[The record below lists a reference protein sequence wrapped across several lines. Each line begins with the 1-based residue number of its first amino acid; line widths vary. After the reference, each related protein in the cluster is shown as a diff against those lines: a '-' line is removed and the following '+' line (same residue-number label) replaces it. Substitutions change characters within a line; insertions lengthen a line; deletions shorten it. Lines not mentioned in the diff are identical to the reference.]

1 MKLSVIA
8 GLVLLTSWLAVGTLP
23 AEPVQSGDQINW
35 HTYDEGTTQ
44 ARQSGKSMV
53 LYFYADWCSY
63 CVRMQEETFSHAS
76 VVDFMNDKVVAVKVD
91 VDEDKQLARSFGVR
105 GLPATV
111 LVNRSG
117 EKVGPLPGFI
127 PAKSFLAMLT
137 RIMEQS

>member
-1 MKLSVIA
+1 MKPSVIA
-8 GLVLLTSWLAVGTLP
+8 GLILLISWVAVGTLP
-23 AEPVQSGDQINW
+23 AEPVKSGDQINW
-35 HTYDEGTTQ
+35 HTYDQGKTQ

-91 VDEDKQLARSFGVR
+91 VDQDKQLARSFGVR

-111 LVNRSG
+111 LINRNG
-117 EKVGPLPGFI
+117 DKVGPLPGFI

-137 RIMEQS
+137 KIMEQS